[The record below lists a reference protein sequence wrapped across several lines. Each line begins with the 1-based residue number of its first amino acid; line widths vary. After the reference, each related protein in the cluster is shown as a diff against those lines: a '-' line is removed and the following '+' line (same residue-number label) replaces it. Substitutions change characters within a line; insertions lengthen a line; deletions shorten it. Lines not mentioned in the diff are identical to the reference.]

1 MFVLKKFLKGKND
14 MIEKLNGKNNNK
26 RNINIFYILYNFMVE
41 IFLNYVFFE
50 RYCMY
55 YINIRKVDV
64 YYLNISWYDERR
76 ILLFK

>member
-1 MFVLKKFLKGKND
+1 
-14 MIEKLNGKNNNK
+14 
-26 RNINIFYILYNFMVE
+26 MVE
-41 IFLNYVFFE
+41 IFLNYVFFD